1 LTYITNV
8 AAQVVNDRCVIF
20 HKLAQAH
27 GMSIRPF
34 TPLSTKLARWV
45 PKLLNQE
52 MKNKR
57 VRICEA
63 FMALVYRHSLVML
76 DRIVTVH

>member
-1 LTYITNV
+1 
-8 AAQVVNDRCVIF
+8 
-20 HKLAQAH
+20 
-27 GMSIRPF
+27 MSIRPF